1 MGSHTHCPFNKH
13 RCIQLGGKVPYF
25 IVRHNPITGHRY
37 VHTDGRN
44 EKVFKTMTFA
54 MQERDRLM
62 SLCSGHDVE
71 IHGDFTSAR
80 QAREYCRLRGEGLDM
95 ETAIAGALS

>member
-1 MGSHTHCPFNKH
+1 MT
-13 RCIQLGGKVPYF
+13 YF

-44 EKVFKTMTFA
+44 EKTFKTLAFA
-54 MQERDRLM
+54 MQEKERLM
-62 SLCSGHDVE
+62 GWGSAHEVE
-71 IHGDFTSAR
+71 IHDQFTSAR
-80 QAREYCRLRGEGLDM
+80 QAREYCRLRGEGVDM